1 MKDSAVW
8 FAVAAVTASAST
20 MTPPAVVIAQLAHVT
35 EIRRFASLPAPIRT
49 GKFTVDG
56 VSAAGWQIAEPG
68 GAFSATDVPVPGA
81 PGRRLI
87 FAACDP
93 QLCLLHYER
102 GGIAHF
108 YEILALSLTS
118 SGWKALWNARGSKPL
133 KDLDAL
139 QSLLRGDM
147 PSDGW
152 SQQWVKGDF

>member
-1 MKDSAVW
+1 
-8 FAVAAVTASAST
+8 

>member
-1 MKDSAVW
+1 VALVW
-8 FAVAAVTASAST
+8 LAAVAAVTASAST
-20 MTPPAVVIAQLAHVT
+20 LTPPAVVITQLPHVT
-35 EIRRFASLPAPIRT
+35 AIRRFASLPAPIRA

-56 VSAAGWQIAEPG
+56 VPAAGWKMAEPG
-68 GAFSATDVPVPGA
+68 GTFSATDVPIPGA

-118 SGWKALWNARGSKPL
+118 SGWKVVWNARGSKPL

-139 QSLLRGDM
+139 RSLLLRDT
-147 PSDGW
+147 PSEGW

>member
-1 MKDSAVW
+1 
-8 FAVAAVTASAST
+8 

-56 VSAAGWQIAEPG
+56 VSAAGCQIAEPG

>member
-1 MKDSAVW
+1 VKDSAVW

>member
-1 MKDSAVW
+1 
-8 FAVAAVTASAST
+8 

-81 PGRRLI
+81 PGQRLI

>member
-1 MKDSAVW
+1 
-8 FAVAAVTASAST
+8 

-49 GKFTVDG
+49 GKFTIDG